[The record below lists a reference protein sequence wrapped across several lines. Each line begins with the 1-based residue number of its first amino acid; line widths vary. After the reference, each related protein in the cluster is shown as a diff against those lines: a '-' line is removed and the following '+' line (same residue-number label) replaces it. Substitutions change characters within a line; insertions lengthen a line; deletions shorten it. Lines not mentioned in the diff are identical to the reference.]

1 VSSAR
6 GLPQDR
12 IEAIA
17 LGASAGGVEALTV
30 LLPYLPAG
38 LRASVFIVVHLPR
51 ERPSLLT
58 ELFIPKC
65 ALPVKEAEDK
75 MPVEPG
81 TVYFAPPNY
90 HLLLDKGPTLA
101 LSIDDLVNFS
111 RPSIDVLFQS
121 AADVYGA
128 RLMGIILTGANDD
141 GSAGLAAVH
150 RAGGLTI
157 VQEPDSAQVPHMV
170 ASALKQT
177 QADYVLPLHDIGKL
191 LKTLPSSGPRPQP
204 MRATG

>member
-1 VSSAR
+1 MSSAAR
-6 GLPQDR
+6 LPDR
-12 IEAIA
+12 QIDAIV

-30 LLPYLPAG
+30 LLPCLPAG

-58 ELFIPKC
+58 ELFIRKC
-65 ALPVKEAEDK
+65 ALPIREAEDK

-90 HLLLDKGPTLA
+90 HLLLDKGPQLA
-101 LSIDDLVNFS
+101 LSVDDLVHFS

-121 AADVYGA
+121 ATDIYGQ
-128 RLMGIILTGANDD
+128 RLMGIILSGANAD
-141 GSAGLAAVH
+141 GTAGLASVH

-157 VQEPDSAQVPHMV
+157 VQEPDTAQVPHMA

-177 QADYVLPLHDIGKL
+177 QPDYVLPLNEIGTL
-191 LKTLPSSGPRPQP
+191 LKTLPTGGPQP
-204 MRATG
+204 QPIRAAG